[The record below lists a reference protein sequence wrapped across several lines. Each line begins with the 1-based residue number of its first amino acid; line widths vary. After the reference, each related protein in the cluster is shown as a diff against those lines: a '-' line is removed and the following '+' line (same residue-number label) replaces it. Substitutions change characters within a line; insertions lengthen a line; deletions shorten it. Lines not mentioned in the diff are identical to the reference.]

1 MRWKSPGSGSTLEVG
16 NHMGLPG
23 SIDKPRPENFGVTA
37 EQVEQAPELFV
48 TRHRLAIFVVI
59 YLAVFAVVFTVVLAT
74 SESVTAALVFGL
86 ILVAAG
92 SIVLIPLAVCCLC
105 ASETVETRWVCRRFP
120 AMKACLAYREAVA
133 EFARKT
139 RRPPDR
145 PRDRDWWAGLPAA
158 TFRAQVQ
165 VALERSGLEL
175 TPVADRQADGY
186 DFAFSDDDGMVLVR
200 CEGGASPLDIGV
212 GRELT
217 ACLLETGAARAVL
230 VTPAGVS
237 RRLSEYL
244 VDHPIDVVEPE
255 AILGDPPAEI

>member
-1 MRWKSPGSGSTLEVG
+1 MEVG
-16 NHMGLPG
+16 NRMGLSG

-37 EQVEQAPELFV
+37 EQVERAPELFV
-48 TRHRLAIFVVI
+48 TRHRPAIFVVV

-120 AMKACLAYREAVA
+120 AMKACLAYREALA
-133 EFARKT
+133 EFTRKT
-139 RRPPDR
+139 RRSPDR
-145 PRDRDWWAGLPAA
+145 PRERDWWVGLSAS
-158 TFRAQVQ
+158 TFRGQVQ
-165 VALERSGLEL
+165 AALEQRGLEL

-186 DFAFSDDDGMVLVR
+186 DCSFADDRGTVLVR
-200 CEGGASPLDIGV
+200 CEGGTTPLDIGV

-237 RRLSEYL
+237 RRLTRYL